1 MHDSASTYSGK
12 SVIQQAMVE
21 ELSALGDWLRSHIVN
36 GHVRKPIEIQT
47 LNVPEL
53 QALHRRLHQESE

>member
-1 MHDSASTYSGK
+1 MATVDCGEGL
-12 SVIQQAMVE
+12 IQQAMLE

-36 GHVRKPIEIQT
+36 GHIRKPSEIET

-53 QALHRRLHQESE
+53 QALHRRLHEEMSNG

>member
-1 MHDSASTYSGK
+1 M
-12 SVIQQAMVE
+12 IQQAMVE

-36 GHVRKPIEIQT
+36 GHVRKPIEIEM

-53 QALHRRLHQESE
+53 QALHRRLHEEMSNG

>member
-1 MHDSASTYSGK
+1 MIK
-12 SVIQQAMVE
+12 QAMVE

-36 GHVRKPIEIQT
+36 GHIRKPSEVED

-53 QALHRRLHQESE
+53 QALHRQLHEDTTL